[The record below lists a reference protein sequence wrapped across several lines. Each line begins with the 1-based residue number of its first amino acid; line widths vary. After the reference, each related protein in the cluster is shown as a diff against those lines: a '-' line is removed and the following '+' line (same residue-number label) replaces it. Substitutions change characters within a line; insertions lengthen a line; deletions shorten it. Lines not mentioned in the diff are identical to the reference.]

1 MCMLSTKIRCFE
13 EETKRS
19 QNVILV
25 SFERERER
33 ERRIVEREKTHRQ
46 RRRKSVFSK
55 SSNCLFK
62 RPRKRILFLLVCA
75 FVCDVR
81 VCYDTL
87 LTHIF

>member
-33 ERRIVEREKTHRQ
+33 EREKNCREREDTQTEKAQ
-46 RRRKSVFSK
+46 ICF
-55 SSNCLFK
+55 FK
-62 RPRKRILFLLVCA
+62 VIELSL
-75 FVCDVR
+75 
-81 VCYDTL
+81 
-87 LTHIF
+87 